1 MRIRR
6 VSSGEPNKCPGM
18 DQQKAKTGGGAGIY
32 SEAANPRGWEWGGGR
47 GRGGG
52 SILNVSFLFSSISIL
67 NMCMIHSLGC

>member
-32 SEAANPRGWEWGGGR
+32 SEAANPCGWEWGGREGER
-47 GRGGG
+47 RRKY
-52 SILNVSFLFSSISIL
+52 IECFLFVQFHL
-67 NMCMIHSLGC
+67 NFKYVYDS